1 MAKSKTKNKKVKS
14 KAQSSA
20 TKVAQRIEATT
31 DMAHKIWL
39 AGVGAY
45 GKAYD
50 NARDSANNVN
60 AQSTELFEEL
70 VKRGEEIEGDVVSRL
85 KSDDRVSKATEQV
98 QKAVDTARD
107 LQDQARSQFDVRM
120 ERMRDVLGVKGL
132 GTISDRISKQ
142 LDKLEDEVSEAAAK
156 VTKRATKSK
165 TAAKKVVVK
174 AAAKA
179 VSADDLTM
187 ITGVGPAMMKRLAMN
202 GITQFAQIAA
212 MKKAEAV
219 ALDEKINARGRVIRD
234 AWVKQAK
241 ALAK

>member
-1 MAKSKTKNKKVKS
+1 MAKSKTKNNSVKS
-14 KAQSSA
+14 KAKSNA
-20 TKVAQRIEATT
+20 TKVSKRIEATT

-70 VKRGEEIEGDVVSRL
+70 VKRGEEIEGDVRTRL
-85 KSDDRVSKATEQV
+85 KSDERVTKATEQV
-98 QKAVDTARD
+98 QKAMDTARD
-107 LQDQARSQFDVRM
+107 IQGQARSQFDVRM

-132 GTISDRISKQ
+132 GSISDRISKQ

-156 VTKRATKSK
+156 VAKKATKAK
-165 TAAKKVVVK
+165 AAKKTVVK
-174 AAAKA
+174 VPAKN
-179 VSADDLTM
+179 VVADDLTL
-187 ITGVGPAMMKRLAMN
+187 ITGVGPAMMKRLAVN
-202 GITQFAQIAA
+202 GITQFGQIAA

-219 ALDEKINARGRVIRD
+219 ALDDKINARGRVIRD

-241 ALAK
+241 SLAK